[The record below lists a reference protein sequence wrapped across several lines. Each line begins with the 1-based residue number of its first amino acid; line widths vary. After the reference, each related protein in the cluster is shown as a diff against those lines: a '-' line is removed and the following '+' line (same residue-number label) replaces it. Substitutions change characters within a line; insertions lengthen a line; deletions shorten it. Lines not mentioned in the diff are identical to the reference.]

1 MDRNKSRSLQ
11 LMVLVFVILNAL
23 FIAGRGM
30 LEKRGIDQGVVLI
43 GNVVV
48 FAVSFIAFIL
58 TQRTLENKNPH
69 VFVRAVY
76 SGFIIKFFILVIAAF
91 IYFQLVETINKPAL
105 FVMLILYLVYTFLE
119 VSSLLRLL
127 KGKKNG

>member
-48 FAVSFIAFIL
+48 FAVSFIAFML